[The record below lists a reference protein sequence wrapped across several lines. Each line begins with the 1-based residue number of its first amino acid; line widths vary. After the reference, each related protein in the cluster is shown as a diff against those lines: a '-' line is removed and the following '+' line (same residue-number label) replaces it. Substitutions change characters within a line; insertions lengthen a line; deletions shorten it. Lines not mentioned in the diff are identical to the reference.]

1 MNGKAKP
8 PFFFA
13 VTIVVLSLVAFA
25 AFRLYKRS
33 NASAEH
39 VSRPPAAG
47 GTGAPGTGAPD
58 SHGAGIPTPPVSSS
72 TPVARPIDP
81 EIAKKFVSYEG
92 ELPNLG
98 PPGDYKLVGDTLDVE
113 ISDWPGYAAL
123 IVANGGLE
131 PNENSFFYRNHK
143 FKLKLVISEAEAEGW
158 RRINSGNTAVTVTTV
173 DVLSLYGPQLKVE
186 VPIQLDYSRGG
197 DGILTLREITS
208 INQLKGKTVAVA
220 QFTEA
225 DFFIRFLAQEAGLG
239 VKPLS
244 GLEDSL
250 DPARINLVFTETAE
264 EAAEVFS
271 HFVEKGDSRVSGA
284 VTWSPYTVEVPQQFP
299 EKVRL
304 LTSNR
309 NLLVVADILIVN
321 AGFAKQNPKIV
332 GGLVEGILRGVE
344 DIRKDPEGTLPV
356 IAKALDKSTNEMRE
370 LLKDV
375 HLSNHA
381 ENMLFFSAE
390 GGQIGTFQEIY
401 YSSVYA
407 YGKEVIKSPVAP
419 EKLINRTYVE
429 ELAKAEQFQGQEVR
443 LRPIKSSEKK
453 ESLENNPLFTKQI
466 RFRFEPNSTEL
477 DLNDSSNQGA
487 LKDLTTLLRL
497 FPGSYL
503 LLRGHLD
510 NGKMEEF
517 KQRGDAFYRKQSVR
531 AVEQSKLRA
540 ESVKAE
546 LVKHSFDEKRFDA
559 EGRGWD
565 EPLPE
570 ATSDENR
577 RVEVQV
583 FTLE

>member
-1 MNGKAKP
+1 MNGKPKP
-8 PFFFA
+8 LFFLA
-13 VTIVVLSLVAFA
+13 VIAVVFSLVALA
-25 AFRLYKRS
+25 GYRMYTRS
-33 NASAEH
+33 NPNPEQPPGPGAGATVANGGGAASGE
-39 VSRPPAAG
+39 VPPAKA
-47 GTGAPGTGAPD
+47 AAE
-58 SHGAGIPTPPVSSS
+58 
-72 TPVARPIDP
+72 PIDP

-92 ELPNLG
+92 ELPTLG
-98 PPGDYKLVGDTLDVE
+98 PAGDYKMKGDTIDVE

-131 PNENSFFYRNHK
+131 PNENSFFFRNHK

-158 RRINSGNTAVTVTTV
+158 RRINSGNTGVTVTTV

-208 INQLKGKTVAVA
+208 INQLKGKRVAVA

-225 DFFIRFLAQEAGLG
+225 DFFIRFLAQEAGIG
-239 VKPLS
+239 VKPLA
-244 GLEDSL
+244 SL
-250 DPARINLVFTETAE
+250 DDTLDSERINLVFTETAE
-264 EAAEVFS
+264 DAAEVFA
-271 HFVEKGDSRVSGA
+271 HFVEKGDSRISGA
-284 VTWSPYTVEVPQQFP
+284 VTWSPYTVEVPQQLP

-321 AGFAKQNPKIV
+321 AGFAKQNPKVI

-356 IAKALDKSTNEMRE
+356 IAKAFDKAPDEMRA
-370 LLKDV
+370 LMKDV

-381 ENMLFFSAE
+381 ENRLFFSPDP
-390 GGQIGTFQEIY
+390 GQIGTFSEIY

-407 YGKEVIKSPVAP
+407 YGKDVIKNPVAP
-419 EKLINRTYVE
+419 EKLINRTYIE
-429 ELAKAEQFQGQEVR
+429 DLAKSGQFDGQEVA
-443 LRPIKSSEKK
+443 LRPIKSEEKK

-466 RFRFEPNSTEL
+466 RFQFEPNSAEL
-477 DLNDSSNQGA
+477 DLNDSTNKEA
-487 LKDLTTLLRL
+487 LKDLSTLLRL

-503 LLRGHLD
+503 VLRGHLD
-510 NGKMEEF
+510 DSKVEEF
-517 KQRGDAFYRKQSVR
+517 KQRGEAFYRRQSVR
-531 AVEQSKLRA
+531 AVEQSKMRA
-540 ESVKAE
+540 EAVKAE
-546 LVKHSFDEKRFDA
+546 LVKQSLDEKRFDT

-565 EPLPE
+565 EPLPGGT
-570 ATSDENR
+570 ADENR

>member
-1 MNGKAKP
+1 MNGKPKP
-8 PFFFA
+8 LFFLAVIAVVFA
-13 VTIVVLSLVAFA
+13 LVALA
-25 AFRLYKRS
+25 GYRIYKRS
-33 NASAEH
+33 AGPVE
-39 VSRPPAAG
+39 PPAGPQQAG
-47 GTGAPGTGAPD
+47 RTTTTDTGAPD
-58 SHGAGIPTPPVSSS
+58 VKAP
-72 TPVARPIDP
+72 AAQPIDP
-81 EIAKKFVSYEG
+81 EIAKKFVAYEG

-98 PPGDYKLVGDTLDVE
+98 PAGEYKVAADTIDVE

-123 IVANGGLE
+123 VVANGGLE
-131 PNENSFFYRNHK
+131 PNENSFFFRNHK
-143 FKLKLVISEAEAEGW
+143 FKLRLVISEAEAEGW

-197 DGILTLREITS
+197 DGILTLKEITS
-208 INQLKGKTVAVA
+208 INQLKGKAVTVA

-244 GLEDSL
+244 GLDDAL

-264 EAAEVFS
+264 DAAEVFA
-271 HFVEKGDSRVSGA
+271 HFVEKGDARLSGA

-299 EKVRL
+299 DKVRL

-321 AGFAKQNPKIV
+321 AGFAKQNPKMV
-332 GGLVEGILRGVE
+332 TGLVEGILRGVE

-356 IAKALDKSTNEMRE
+356 IAKAFDKTPDEMRA
-370 LLKDV
+370 LMKDV

-381 ENMLFFSAE
+381 ENVLFFSPE

-407 YGKEVIKSPVAP
+407 YGKDIIKSPVAP
-419 EKLINRTYVE
+419 EKLINRTHLE
-429 ELAKAEQFQGQEVR
+429 ELAKVPEFQGQEVR
-443 LRPIKSSEKK
+443 LRPIQSSEKK
-453 ESLENNPLFTKQI
+453 ETLENNPLFTKQI

-477 DLNDSSNQGA
+477 DLSDSSNQEA

-510 NGKMEEF
+510 NSKVEEF
-517 KQRGDAFYRKQSVR
+517 KQKGDAFYRRQAVR
-531 AVEQSKLRA
+531 AVEQSKQRA
-540 ESVKAE
+540 DSVKAQ
-546 LVKHSFDEKRFDA
+546 LIKAGFDEKRFDA

-565 EPLPE
+565 EPLPG
-570 ATSDENR
+570 ATSEENR